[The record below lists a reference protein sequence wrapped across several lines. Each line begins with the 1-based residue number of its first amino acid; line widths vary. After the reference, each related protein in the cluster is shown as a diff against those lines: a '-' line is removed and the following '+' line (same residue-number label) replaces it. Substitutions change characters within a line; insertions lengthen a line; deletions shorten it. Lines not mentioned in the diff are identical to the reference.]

1 MKRKIRNIMV
11 ILIFTGWAVCAG
23 NREVIPLE
31 KNGTEEVLSHEWLKN
46 NLAEKYSFSSLTIT
60 EGRYREY
67 RDNPPMIDIDIC
79 YPQLH
84 GMQDSRKEERIN
96 ALIAEDA
103 LRLLRNNPV
112 YTRFQEGSYPY
123 EKNTFCLNQYSG
135 KIPYVS
141 RKLLCIRY
149 GLFTGVLTPGKG
161 LSSVSTATVID
172 LEQEKILMLPDVVD
186 DFALLSDWLM
196 EDRFVCITKWDNVAC
211 GQQVSELCRNGYRET
226 LYQNLQA
233 EEFGDMN
240 QWYVDG
246 ERFVLIYN
254 DGYYYEFAMDIEE
267 AGDFLKADFRDSI
280 SDGTQWRL
288 SEADCSWM

>member
-1 MKRKIRNIMV
+1 
-11 ILIFTGWAVCAG
+11 
-23 NREVIPLE
+23 
-31 KNGTEEVLSHEWLKN
+31 
-46 NLAEKYSFSSLTIT
+46 
-60 EGRYREY
+60 
-67 RDNPPMIDIDIC
+67 
-79 YPQLH
+79 
-84 GMQDSRKEERIN
+84 
-96 ALIAEDA
+96 
-103 LRLLRNNPV
+103 
-112 YTRFQEGSYPY
+112 
-123 EKNTFCLNQYSG
+123 
-135 KIPYVS
+135 
-141 RKLLCIRY
+141 
-149 GLFTGVLTPGKG
+149 
-161 LSSVSTATVID
+161 
-172 LEQEKILMLPDVVD
+172 MLPDVVD

>member
-31 KNGTEEVLSHEWLKN
+31 KNGTEEVLSHECLKN

-103 LRLLRNNPV
+103 IRLLRNNPV

-123 EKNTFCLNQYSG
+123 EKKY
-135 KIPYVS
+135 
-141 RKLLCIRY
+141 LLPEPVFREDSIRQQETALY
-149 GLFTGVLTPGKG
+149 PLRTVYRGTHTGQR
-161 LSSVSTATVID
+161 AFQRIH
-172 LEQEKILMLPDVVD
+172 
-186 DFALLSDWLM
+186 
-196 EDRFVCITKWDNVAC
+196 C
-211 GQQVSELCRNGYRET
+211 NGYRPGT
-226 LYQNLQA
+226 GKDSNA
-233 EEFGDMN
+233 
-240 QWYVDG
+240 
-246 ERFVLIYN
+246 
-254 DGYYYEFAMDIEE
+254 
-267 AGDFLKADFRDSI
+267 AGC
-280 SDGTQWRL
+280 GG
-288 SEADCSWM
+288 